1 MSERTES
8 ELLTRFRRAVERG
21 ELDDVRVVYR
31 VSGGEPGERID
42 EEIRLSGADSASLR
56 AHDELRPSAA
66 AEVAEERLDA
76 EEARSMYRET
86 ASALEAMVPR
96 SQARFIPDSTVGM
109 VTIGVGEEEETL
121 YFLADE
127 EQSYGQEERIAR
139 GAPRAA
145 GAMREIARR
154 LRQRGGGQ
162 QR

>member
-8 ELLTRFRRAVERG
+8 DLLTRFRRAVERG
-21 ELDDVRVVYR
+21 ELGDLRVVYR

-56 AHDELRPSAA
+56 ARDELRPSAA
-66 AEVAEERLDA
+66 AEVAAERLDA

-96 SQARFIPDSTVGM
+96 SQARFEPGSTVGM
-109 VTIGVGEEEETL
+109 VTIGVGEEEQTL

-127 EQSYGQEERIAR
+127 GQSYGQEERIAR

-154 LRQRGGGQ
+154 LRARGGG
-162 QR
+162 